1 MKKTLAMGKA
11 SSAAPKMRSND
22 AKYIESTAAPRG
34 IYGASFNLSADM
46 LLQSGDAESY
56 AEPQRMCGKT
66 VQNTHPELAVQMGLM
81 VLQSTEKTEPSD
93 DDKLLQ
99 LVGTQSFDGAFR
111 SNETTARLLNVSP
124 DDIRQGNKRNST
136 KFTCFFLNM
145 S

>member
-1 MKKTLAMGKA
+1 MGKA